1 MLLEFQ
7 QAIVTKIIDE
17 TYNTKRF
24 FLRLQN
30 TTDFVFEPGQFITM
44 DLPIHEKKAKR
55 LRSYSIASA
64 PNGTNEIE
72 LVIVLLPGGL
82 GTEYLFTQIKID
94 SIIDVRGAL
103 GHFVMPQIL
112 PADLFLICT
121 GTGIAPFRSMLHH
134 IHTNKMA
141 HQNIYLISG
150 VRTQKDLLY
159 HAEMI
164 ELSSQLD
171 NFIYL
176 PTLSREEWQGAT
188 GYVHALYETNCI
200 QKPNAEFML
209 CGWRAMID
217 EAREKLT
224 DLGYDKKQI
233 HFELYG

>member
-7 QAIVTKIIDE
+7 KAIVTNIIDE

-24 FLRLQN
+24 FLQIDGIENYSFL
-30 TTDFVFEPGQFITM
+30 PGQFITM

-64 PNGTNEIE
+64 PEGNSVE

-82 GTEYLFTQIKID
+82 GTEYLFNKINIG
-94 SIIDVRGAL
+94 SAIDIRGPL
-103 GHFVMPQIL
+103 GHFVL
-112 PADLFLICT
+112 PDVLPDDFFMICT
-121 GTGIAPFRSMLHH
+121 GTGIAPFRSMLHF
-134 IHTNKMA
+134 IHTNKIA
-141 HQNIYLISG
+141 HKNLYLISG

-159 HAEMI
+159 HAEMM
-164 ELSSQLD
+164 ELSEKLEK
-171 NFIYL
+171 FTYL
-176 PTLSREEWQGAT
+176 PTLSREEWKGAS
-188 GYVHALYETNCI
+188 GYVHALYQTHCAN
-200 QKPNAEFML
+200 KPNAEFML

-224 DLGYDKKQI
+224 GLGYDKKQI

>member
-7 QAIVTKIIDE
+7 KAIVTKIVDE

-24 FLRLQN
+24 FLQIQN
-30 TTDFVFEPGQFITM
+30 TENFDFLPGQFITM

-82 GTEYLFTQIKID
+82 GTEYLFHQISIGSTID
-94 SIIDVRGAL
+94 LRGAL
-103 GHFVMPQIL
+103 GHFTIPEIVPE
-112 PADLFLICT
+112 DLFLICT
-121 GTGIAPFRSMLHH
+121 GTGIAPFRSMVHF
-134 IHTNKMA
+134 IHNNHVA
-141 HQNIYLISG
+141 HKNIYLISG

-159 HAEMI
+159 HTEMM
-164 ELSSQLD
+164 ELSTQLQG
-171 NFIYL
+171 FQYL
-176 PTLSREEWQGAT
+176 PTLSREEWIGAN
-188 GYVHALYETNCI
+188 GYVHALYEAHCAN
-200 QKPNAEFML
+200 KPHAEFML

-217 EAREKLT
+217 EAREKLAG
-224 DLGYDKKQI
+224 LGYDKKQI

>member
-7 QAIVTKIIDE
+7 KAIVTNIIDE

-24 FLRLQN
+24 FLQIDGIEKYSFL
-30 TTDFVFEPGQFITM
+30 PGQFITM

-64 PNGTNEIE
+64 PEGNSIE

-82 GTEYLFTQIKID
+82 GTEYLFKQISIGSAID
-94 SIIDVRGAL
+94 IRGPL
-103 GHFVMPQIL
+103 GHFVL
-112 PADLFLICT
+112 PDELPDDFFMVCT
-121 GTGIAPFRSMLHH
+121 GTGIAPFRSMLHF
-134 IHTNKMA
+134 IHTNKIA
-141 HQNIYLISG
+141 HKNLYLISG

-159 HAEMI
+159 HTEMM
-164 ELSSQLD
+164 ELSSQLE
-171 NFIYL
+171 NFTYL

-188 GYVHALYETNCI
+188 GYVHALYQNHCTN
-200 QKPNAEFML
+200 KPNAEFML